1 MSSLGGNSGGRNMG
15 APFFH
20 EFKKQ
25 ASFFFKEKIK
35 TARLALTDVTPAQL
49 LTEEVTGGNPWSAD
63 TRTMGLISRAAFEV
77 DDYGRIVEILH
88 NRLLRFDRKNWRAFY
103 NSLILLEHLLTHGP
117 ESVAGEFQSEKGV
130 IEEMGSFQY
139 IDEKGSV
146 LILLFSGFVL
156 LVLGLVISCSDV
168 SKRRFNWGLTVRKKS
183 ERVLKLLQKGPLLKE
198 ERNRAR
204 KLTRG
209 IKGFGSFTQKSS
221 SAQGILRESSFHGR
235 CTSHLSDD
243 ENQLTSDEGST
254 RRGVGKSQQT
264 QEDNAILAVGEKAEN
279 SNTWGSF
286 SNGDIL
292 KKCENQTSFKENM
305 VLVVRDLHEWS
316 CTGES
321 KPLLDGNRNEPRT
334 AVSVDED
341 HPFNHAENQTTAS
354 LLSTR
359 NEILQG
365 C

>member
-88 NRLLRFDRKNWRAFY
+88 NRLLRFDRKNWRASY

-130 IEEMGSFQY
+130 IEEMGSFQH
-139 IDEKGSV
+139 IDEKG
-146 LILLFSGFVL
+146 
-156 LVLGLVISCSDV
+156 
-168 SKRRFNWGLTVRKKS
+168 FNWGLTVRKKS
-183 ERVLKLLQKGPLLKE
+183 ERVLKLLQKGHLLKE
-198 ERNRAR
+198 ERDRAR

-209 IKGFGSFTQKSS
+209 IQGFGSFTHKSS

-286 SNGDIL
+286 SNGDVL
-292 KKCENQTSFKENM
+292 KKCENQTSFKEN
-305 VLVVRDLHEWS
+305 VVPVVRDLHEWS
-316 CTGES
+316 CAGES

-334 AVSVDED
+334 AISVDED
-341 HPFNHAENQTTAS
+341 DPFNHAENQTTAS

>member
-1 MSSLGGNSGGRNMG
+1 M
-15 APFFH
+15 
-20 EFKKQ
+20 
-25 ASFFFKEKIK
+25 
-35 TARLALTDVTPAQL
+35 
-49 LTEEVTGGNPWSAD
+49 TEEVTGGNPWSAD
-63 TRTMGLISRAAFEV
+63 TRTLGLISRAAFEV

-88 NRLLRFDRKNWRAFY
+88 NRFFFAFWLSLFLICVPVSKLVMICIIFLFFLCLFGIRLLRFDRKNWRAFY

>member
-139 IDEKGSV
+139 IDEKG
-146 LILLFSGFVL
+146 
-156 LVLGLVISCSDV
+156 
-168 SKRRFNWGLTVRKKS
+168 FNWGLTVRKKS

-198 ERNRAR
+198 ERDRAR

-209 IKGFGSFTQKSS
+209 IQGFGSFTQKSS

>member
-63 TRTMGLISRAAFEV
+63 TRTLGLISRAAFEV

-139 IDEKGSV
+139 IDEKG
-146 LILLFSGFVL
+146 
-156 LVLGLVISCSDV
+156 
-168 SKRRFNWGLTVRKKS
+168 FNWGLTVRKKS